1 MTYNEFSFSW
11 VRTCAVVCL
20 AGGLFSIG
28 AMTPLH
34 AQSQTD
40 ADRVDSPVRSA
51 AVATI
56 NGRNVYSAGASVR
69 PRTAVDGDFLAA
81 GGSVVIDQPV
91 KGDVTIAGGS
101 VSVRAPV
108 GDDVRVAG
116 GDVTIESNIT
126 GELFAAGGNIALGKG
141 SRIANAAT
149 LYAGNVTVD
158 GKIDGPL
165 KVGAQRVTI
174 NGEVNG
180 DVRLYAEKVELGPTA
195 RIVGTLQYPAS
206 ADLKRSEGA
215 AVSGAITRVMP
226 DVAAREGNSAT
237 REWHR
242 GMRNASPMWAGS
254 VFTFL
259 ALLACAAVLLLVFP
273 TFSDQAARSVQNSP
287 GQAAAL
293 GFASL
298 LLVPMLAGML
308 FITILGIPLGMAL
321 LMLYPALLLVGY
333 LVGVRYI
340 ARRAEVAVRKETSGS
355 FAISIGFFALALL
368 LMMLIARLPFIGPL
382 ALIVITIIGTGACI
396 LELNWR
402 RKGGSGTTP
411 PAHESSPMAS
421 ASVA

>member
-1 MTYNEFSFSW
+1 MTYKAFYFSL
-11 VRTCAVVCL
+11 VRTCAIACL
-20 AGGLFSIG
+20 AGGFFAGG
-28 AMTPLH
+28 AVSLSH

-40 ADRVDSPVRSA
+40 ADRAGSTAHSA
-51 AVATI
+51 AVATF
-56 NGRNVYSAGASVR
+56 NGRNVYAAGAAVR
-69 PRTAVDGDFLAA
+69 PGTAVEGDFVAA
-81 GGSVVIDQPV
+81 GGSVVVDQPV

-108 GDDVRVAG
+108 GDDVRAAG
-116 GDVTIESNIT
+116 GDVTIESTIT

-165 KVGAQRVTI
+165 KVGAQKVAI
-174 NGEVNG
+174 NGEVSG
-180 DVRLYAEKVELGPTA
+180 DVRLYAEKIELGPTA
-195 RIVGTLQYPAS
+195 RIIGTLQYPIS
-206 ADLKRSEGA
+206 AELKKSEGA
-215 AVSGAITRVMP
+215 AVSGAITRAMP
-226 DVAAREGNSAT
+226 GAARDENNAT

-242 GMRNASPMWAGS
+242 SMQSANPMWAGS
-254 VFTFL
+254 IFTFV

-273 TFSDQAARSVQNSP
+273 TFSDDASNTVRNSP

-298 LLVPMLAGML
+298 LLVPVLAGML

-333 LVGVRYI
+333 VVGVRYI
-340 ARRAEVAVRKETSGS
+340 ARRAEIAMRKETSTS
-355 FAISIGFFALALL
+355 FAVSIGFFALALL
-368 LMMLIARLPFIGPL
+368 LMMLIARLPFVGPL

-396 LELNWR
+396 LELNRR
-402 RKGGSGTTP
+402 RKGGSGMTP
-411 PAHESSPMAS
+411 PAHESSPMAN
-421 ASVA
+421 ATAA